1 MSASASSASSVALL
15 AGTEDAWMEDEVRL
29 DCTEDLRAQGVDEC
43 PVCLEELLPDGDDVA
58 ALPLCGHRL
67 HVECLELARV
77 HGMASVC
84 PLCRR
89 GVSDEEALGRVGEAP
104 SDADVGTVCM
114 NRVAF
119 TVAACCCGWLVF
131 RLLCE
136 FAEAVL

>member
-1 MSASASSASSVALL
+1 MPASSAALL
-15 AGTEDAWMEDEVRL
+15 AEDAGMEDEVRVRV
-29 DCTEDLRAQGVDEC
+29 DCAMGVDEC

-67 HVECLELARV
+67 HLECLERARM
-77 HGMASVC
+77 HGMASSC

-89 GVSDEEALGRVGEAP
+89 GLSDDGPRVGAEALGRVGEAL

-119 TVAACCCGWLVF
+119 TAAACCCGWLVA
-131 RLLCE
+131 RLCTE
-136 FAEAVL
+136 FAEAMW